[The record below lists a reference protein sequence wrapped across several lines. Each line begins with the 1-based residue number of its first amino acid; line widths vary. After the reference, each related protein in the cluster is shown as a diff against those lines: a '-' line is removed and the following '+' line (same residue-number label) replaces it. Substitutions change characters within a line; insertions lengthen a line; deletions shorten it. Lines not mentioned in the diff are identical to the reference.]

1 MGVLS
6 QQNGRPALTADQTPG
21 IFARIAAMQ
30 NPGYMVAQG
39 INKITNPGYPV
50 DDALRGWAN
59 NAPAFQPTLGGVG
72 RSLAN
77 NGLNQT
83 SEFLTALQR
92 GDIDAVMNSSLFPM
106 GGMTVFHGSPHKFD
120 AFDMSKI
127 GTGEGA
133 QAYGHGLYFAEN
145 PKVAKEY
152 SKLNAAGSVTPNR
165 TFLGAELS
173 PGSPEYHAA
182 TLLERS
188 GTTLAQV
195 RKEVSNWISEG
206 HPDAK
211 VLDGWKR
218 ALETLNK
225 ASKKSDFGVTK
236 GGSLYH
242 VDIPDEHI
250 AKMLDW
256 DKPLSEQAPEVQ
268 KALSGIDV
276 PKIADGMEAV
286 GGGKLRIEQDPDFG
300 PRYFLEIGDKKF
312 RLNADDAE
320 RLSGEG
326 KGQSLYRAL
335 KEKFGGGKQGEV
347 DASEYLKSKGIPGIR
362 YFDSGS
368 RSAGEGTRNIVLFD
382 ENLAKIIKRE

>member
-6 QQNGRPALTADQTPG
+6 QQHGRPALTADQTPG

-106 GGMTVFHGSPHKFD
+106 GGMTVFHGSPYRFD
-120 AFDMSKI
+120 KFDMSKI

-145 PKVAKEY
+145 PKVAGDYQKTLAGDVFEM
-152 SKLNAAGSVTPNR
+152 ADGSVFDPST
-165 TFLGAELS
+165 LGHLNIRVALKNSGGDIDGAIERAKALIKNGSAADIAASDLS
-173 PGSPEYHAA
+173 R
-182 TLLERS
+182 LE
-188 GTTLAQV
+188 A
-195 RKEVSNWISEG
+195 I
-206 HPDAK
+206 
-211 VLDGWKR
+211 
-218 ALETLNK
+218 K
-225 ASKKSDFGVTK
+225 ASGGLSKAS
-236 GGSLYH
+236 GSLYH

-256 DKPLSEQAPEVQ
+256 DKPLSEQSPEVQ
-268 KALSGIDV
+268 KALSGLDV